1 MARQVERD
9 GLISIA
15 NGINQDVEE
24 LAGYLNEVKALETAF
39 TESWN
44 DTDPASKADDCVAN
58 IQSIELIVANSMA
71 LSQGVATLYIND
83 TKTGG
88 VS

>member
-15 NGINQDVEE
+15 NGINQDVEA

-39 TESWN
+39 AESWN
-44 DTDPASKADDCVAN
+44 DTDPASKADDCAAN
-58 IQSIELIVANSMA
+58 IQAIELLVANSMA